1 MAVRN
6 LLNTLLCLAI
16 ILFTYHVK
24 TEDISTY
31 LRPKHGK
38 AIDEE
43 KCQSGNITTDQRMLE
58 CIEKCHLMP
67 EVRKYHK
74 SK

>member
-1 MAVRN
+1 MEAQN

-16 ILFTYHVK
+16 ILFAYHVK
-24 TEDISTY
+24 TKDISTY
-31 LRPKHGK
+31 LRPKRGV

-43 KCQSGNITTDQRMLE
+43 KCQPGNITMDQRTLQ

-67 EVRKYHK
+67 EVRKYHN
-74 SK
+74 